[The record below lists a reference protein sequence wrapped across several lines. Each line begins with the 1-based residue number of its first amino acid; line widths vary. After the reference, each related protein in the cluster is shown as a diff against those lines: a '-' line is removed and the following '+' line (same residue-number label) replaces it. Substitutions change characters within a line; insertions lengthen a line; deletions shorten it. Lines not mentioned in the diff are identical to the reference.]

1 MVQVLPGARIES
13 IGRMLWHLIGWA
25 YEINTSPQRAVGD
38 QEILE
43 TEFNIVAKAAAE
55 SLTVQEARAML
66 RTLLED
72 RFQLRWRLQPR
83 EVDGYL
89 MMPSRDD
96 GLSRRAACGRLPA
109 TARPARA
116 TQLCG
121 LTTLSTNDS
130 DGAGGPGSTADIAL
144 SGCRCRPWDRS
155 SKTDRGA
162 QKIASGLSGEPIP
175 FSIRSGA
182 AMNRNS

>member
-96 GLSRRAACGRLPA
+96 GL
-109 TARPARA
+109 PARGLRA
-116 TQLCG
+116 FTGDCEARAGNPTVRFDNPEYERQRRCG
-121 LTTLSTNDS
+121 W
-130 DGAGGPGSTADIAL
+130 
-144 SGCRCRPWDRS
+144 SGINGRYR
-155 SKTDRGA
+155 A
-162 QKIASGLSGEPIP
+162 VGLSMSTVGPLIE
-175 FSIRSGA
+175 
-182 AMNRNS
+182 N